1 MCLKH
6 FVKQKIGFYGLLLL
20 LAFVGVG
27 CNDAP
32 IDGENEPKQ
41 TATISELLPQ
51 EGYPAPTSI
60 TDSYPPPILAT
71 ATPSGYPSPKE
82 LPADWEQFQFRF
94 DAGLKVGDTTVSG
107 QAPPNLSWAI
117 VDVTLNG
124 AILGSGRTD
133 GDGRFSILVA
143 ALPAGRRI
151 GITLAELPE
160 GKTMEQISQELF
172 AYRGES
178 FMNLPSVGIFFET
191 ALVE

>member
-1 MCLKH
+1 MCIKR
-6 FVKQKIGFYGLLLL
+6 FVSQIIGFYGLFLL

-41 TATISELLPQ
+41 TAATSELVPQ
-51 EGYPAPTSI
+51 GGYPAPTPI
-60 TDSYPPPILAT
+60 TGSYPPPVLVT
-71 ATPSGYPSPKE
+71 ATPSSYPSSE
-82 LPADWEQFQFRF
+82 QLPADWEQFQFRF
-94 DAGLKVGDTTVSG
+94 DAGLKAGDTTVSG
-107 QAPPNLSWAI
+107 QAPPNLPWAI

-124 AILGSGRTD
+124 VVLGSGRTD
-133 GDGRFSILVA
+133 DNGRFSILVS

-172 AYRGES
+172 AYRGEG

-191 ALVE
+191 VLLK